1 MIHLG
6 LDQSLDQLSAALSPL
21 AYGKHPTEL
30 NDVVL
35 PKLPAAKDLVKGNIE
50 VDSEDIET
58 DSKGRAIV
66 HGHLVYVYIKDQ
78 GHYYP
83 DVIRGDL
90 DSGKKVHLKRCGVV
104 KRRESEGQG
113 DRYHAIIRDDGFFP
127 VYRQGYMAI
136 EKARLARRRVCK
148 VCLSE
153 LGIPYNKYQVEVG
166 IDTFNFEAYLKG
178 ELNSEKLF
186 GVIYD
191 QPNQEKYPD
200 EQSPV
205 SQEPFRTITLGNST
219 SRHPV
224 GVPEIIDEKKTEETV
239 EPEKSA
245 VVNIDEQT
253 KLDVW
258 SEISTTL
265 RESSHWRCSEC
276 SVYLGDNKGL
286 LHVHHKNGNKGDN
299 RKGNLAVLCKECHS
313 KQPNHAHLKPS
324 PQDQKIIDDS
334 RLATSAWPLCDDD
347 LIRFLQD
354 RLPSLD
360 IEDTEYDI
368 DGEVVIDGIALDHT
382 NHLAICYNHS
392 FYEKEK
398 LGEWKVIEIDRL
410 TSLNDLQQ
418 KIDLYVG

>member
-6 LDQSLDQLSAALSPL
+6 LDQSLGQLSSALSPL
-21 AYGKHPTEL
+21 AYGKHPTQL
-30 NDVVL
+30 NDVDL
-35 PKLPAAKDLVKGNIE
+35 PKLPTVKDLVKGNIE
-50 VDSEDIET
+50 IDSEDIET
-58 DSKGRAIV
+58 DSHGRAIA
-66 HGHLVYVYIKDQ
+66 HNHLVLIYIKDQ

-83 DVIRGDL
+83 DVMGSNL
-90 DSGKKVHLKRCGVV
+90 EKGKMIHLRRCGAV
-104 KRRESEGQG
+104 KKREANGGG
-113 DRYHAIIRDDGFFP
+113 DRYNSIIRDDGFFP
-127 VYRQGYMAI
+127 VYRQGYMPI
-136 EKARLARRRVCK
+136 EKAKLARRRVCK

-153 LGIPYNKYQVEVG
+153 LGVPYNKYQVEVG

-178 ELNSEKLF
+178 ELSSEKLF
-186 GVIYD
+186 GVIYEK
-191 QPNQEKYPD
+191 PNYEKYPD
-200 EQSPV
+200 EKHTVQE
-205 SQEPFRTITLGNST
+205 EPFRTITLGNNASPAPIKTPEST
-219 SRHPV
+219 DQAQARN
-224 GVPEIIDEKKTEETV
+224 TV
-239 EPEKSA
+239 EPEKSTA
-245 VVNIDEQT
+245 VHIDTRT

-313 KQPNHAHLKPS
+313 KQPNHAHLKLS
-324 PQDQKIIDDS
+324 PQEQKIIDDS
-334 RLATSAWPLCDDD
+334 RLATSAWPLDDDD

-354 RLPSLD
+354 RLSSLD
-360 IEDTEYDI
+360 IDDTEYEI
-368 DGEVVIDGIALDHT
+368 DGEVVIDAIAIDHT
-382 NHLAICYNHS
+382 NHLAICYNHN